1 MKLATAISRYVTY
14 KQSIG
19 LNFETS
25 AAILRAL
32 LRQVGENTSIRQ
44 VTKQEV
50 LGYLN
55 GSGPVTEWWHSKYGA
70 LKCFW
75 AYSMQHGWTTCSP
88 LPERAPQHPPRFVP
102 YIYSRQELRRLL
114 DGIATSQEKIYE
126 LERSTFRVI
135 LLLLYGTG
143 LRIGE
148 ALRLICADVDL
159 E

>member
-1 MKLATAISRYVTY
+1 MKLATAMSRYVTY

-88 LPERAPQHPPRFVP
+88 LPECAPQHPPRFVP
-102 YIYSRQELRRLL
+102 YIYSARSYDGCWMGSLHPRRRF
-114 DGIATSQEKIYE
+114 TS
-126 LERSTFRVI
+126 LSAARSV
-135 LLLLYGTG
+135 
-143 LRIGE
+143 
-148 ALRLICADVDL
+148 
-159 E
+159 